1 MKYELAS
8 STEED
13 VTQEA
18 IPYYKSHLQYYYYP
32 HTTRFIGRNSIPHFM
47 NYKGEG
53 ISTKLKKEIRADYPY
68 LQSGL
73 LESSKAFFDNHF
85 LFVKNLDGE
94 ETMPHLVLKEIKAD
108 YKEVKKLDK
117 KSTGENRFDKFF
129 QRFFFQRD
137 EQSLATNEDVTRAF
151 ALEDRMLEGL
161 DNKNAFIFLRV
172 ASERRCR
179 DDTSKQVGREACE
192 GGIVKKYAFEEMFYN
207 IVSFYEYL
215 ELCEGSLVRSHNSEE
230 IRSYVGGD
238 SMVIVFSSTTFK
250 YNGAIKRLY
259 SGVDCSKNTKVLFN
273 RDCPVPY
280 EIQGR
285 NSDNMRYLMSL
296 DLPEGDYAINDKKVY
311 KVGSEGDKVEFKDI
325 SYDDF
330 IRSAWEQQY

>member
-179 DDTSKQVGREACE
+179 DDASKQVGREACE
-192 GGIVKKYAFEEMFYN
+192 SGIVKKYAFEEMFYN
-207 IVSFYEYL
+207 IMSFYEYL

-273 RDCPVPY
+273 KDCPVPY